1 MVCLMLN
8 MIHDLDEML
17 YPAYP
22 GAHDIMGNAGAAAAI
37 EDCGV
42 ALAFAAARALID
54 RSYAERIDWR
64 DLLVEEHGV
73 DADHLHA
80 AYHKRL
86 DHRLI
91 TPYPNLSQ
99 YFEAL
104 GAQASH
110 VMLTHSAAEWAVRT
124 VDHISLRP
132 WFPDERIL
140 SWEKYK
146 AHKGVSTRGF
156 EMALEKLGGVDPRDA
171 VFGDDSLRNL
181 ATAKAMGLTTVWTSH
196 GQALPPGHSRTV
208 DHVVENIEIFMKQQV
223 SQMTR
228 KP

>member
-1 MVCLMLN
+1 MVWFMLN

-22 GAHDIMGNAGAAAAI
+22 GAHDIMGDAAANAAV

-42 ALAFAAARALID
+42 AVTFAQARVLID
-54 RSYAERIDWR
+54 KSFAERNDWR
-64 DLLVEEHGV
+64 DLLVEAHGI
-73 DADHLHA
+73 DADLLHA

-99 YFEAL
+99 CFAAL
-104 GAQASH
+104 GARASH
-110 VMLTHSAAEWAVRT
+110 VILTHSAAEWAMRT
-124 VDHISLRP
+124 VDHLSLRP

-156 EMALEKLGGVDPRDA
+156 EMALETLGGVDPRAA
-171 VFGDDSLRNL
+171 VFADDGLRNL

-196 GQALPPGHSRTV
+196 GKTLPQGHARDV
-208 DHVVENIEIFMKQQV
+208 DHVVENIEVFMRQQV
-223 SQMTR
+223 ALLA
-228 KP
+228 P